1 MRISVTPQLLIV
13 LTKVTVWIIHAAL
26 LARQVIRL
34 LHSETEY
41 SVKLNWFF
49 CFFSR
54 IHDIQLPSVYF
65 SRHFLPEDQQPTPQI
80 CGLHWGNGTDI
91 WSVVKQLQKQVALLL
106 TVFFFWVTRLF
117 FWWFSAWLWESPA
130 SQLLSSRGSRAP
142 KTSWLSSPECKPL
155 TKDANRFQ
163 SASLVRLL
171 METLLFCFCYM
182 PFLTKAKNQD
192 NNDFY
197 LLVFRPILR
206 LRCPFPLWFFFYLVL
221 SLLCCSEKLPC
232 TLWKS
237 LSTAVT
243 FFHLFHIAHFKVISD
258 LWAQTLICS

>member
-13 LTKVTVWIIHAAL
+13 LTKVTAWIIHAAL

-34 LHSETEY
+34 LHSETQY

-54 IHDIQLPSVYF
+54 IHDFQLPSVYF

-91 WSVVKQLQKQVALLL
+91 WSVAKQLQKQFALLL
-106 TVFFFWVTRLF
+106 TGFFFCVTRLF

-142 KTSWLSSPECKPL
+142 KRIWPSSPECKL
-155 TKDANRFQ
+155 STKDANRFQ
-163 SASLVRLL
+163 SASLQCDYLWKHY
-171 METLLFCFCYM
+171 CFVFVKCHL
-182 PFLTKAKNQD
+182 LTKPKNQ
-192 NNDFY
+192 
-197 LLVFRPILR
+197 
-206 LRCPFPLWFFFYLVL
+206 W
-221 SLLCCSEKLPC
+221 
-232 TLWKS
+232 
-237 LSTAVT
+237 
-243 FFHLFHIAHFKVISD
+243 
-258 LWAQTLICS
+258 Q